1 MLSSVVSFKGN
12 QAVSRVAFAFASV
25 FGVLLCGA
33 GCARQEL
40 QVAQIPTTRSAIAAG
55 LPAPDFSALDIDGNR
70 VTLSQHRGSVVLLNF
85 CSTWCE
91 PCVAELPHL
100 RSLYEANKD
109 KGFIIL
115 AISVDGPE
123 TAANVAGFARRNGLD
138 PMIIDGDSRIAML
151 YNPKKIAPVTVVIG
165 RSGKIAVIHEGY
177 TAGDE
182 EELSTAVAKALDGP
196 RASR

>member
-1 MLSSVVSFKGN
+1 MLSPVVSFNGN
-12 QAVSRVAFAFASV
+12 QVFARVAFASV
-25 FGVLLCGA
+25 VSVLLCGA
-33 GCARQEL
+33 GCARQDL
-40 QVAQIPTTRSAIAAG
+40 QGAQIPTTRSAVDPG

-70 VTLSQHRGSVVLLNF
+70 VTLSEHRGSVVLLNF

-109 KGFIIL
+109 KGFIMV

-123 TAANVAGFARRNGLD
+123 TSANVVGFARRNRLD
-138 PMIIDGDSRIAML
+138 PMIIDEDSRIAML
-151 YNPKKIAPVTVVIG
+151 YNPKKTAPVTVLIG
-165 RSGKIAVIHEGY
+165 RSGKIAAIHEGY

-182 EELSTAVAKALDGP
+182 EELGADLAKALDGP

>member
-1 MLSSVVSFKGN
+1 LLVVSFKRN
-12 QAVSRVAFAFASV
+12 TVIARVAIEVASV

-40 QVAQIPTTRSAIAAG
+40 QGPQIPTTRSAIDTG
-55 LPAPDFSALDIDGNR
+55 LSAPDFSALDIDGNR
-70 VTLSQHRGSVVLLNF
+70 VTLSEHRGSVVLLNF

-123 TAANVAGFARRNGLD
+123 TAANVVGFARRNRLD
-138 PMIIDGDSRIAML
+138 PMIIDEDSRIAML
-151 YNPKKIAPVTVVIG
+151 YNPKKTAPVTVLIG
-165 RSGKIAVIHEGY
+165 RSGKIAAIHEGF
-177 TAGDE
+177 TSGDE
-182 EELSTAVAKALDGP
+182 EELGSDIAKALDGP